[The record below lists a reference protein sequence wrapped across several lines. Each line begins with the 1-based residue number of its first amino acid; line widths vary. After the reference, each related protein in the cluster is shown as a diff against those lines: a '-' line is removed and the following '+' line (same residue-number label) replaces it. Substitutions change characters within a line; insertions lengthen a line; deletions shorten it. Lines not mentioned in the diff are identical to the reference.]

1 MKQKSISKNYLYN
14 LFYQILVIVMP
25 LITTPYLSRVLGAEA
40 IGIYSYTLSIATYF
54 ILFGTLGISLYGQ
67 REIAYVQEDDK
78 KRSITFWEI
87 LFLKIITMT
96 ISIFIFWVTYGM
108 HGQYKIYYRIL
119 VIELISQCVD
129 ISWFFQGIEEFK
141 KTVIRNSIVKLIF
154 AICIFMFVKSP
165 NDLIK
170 YIVIIAGANLFGNM
184 SLWMYIPKYIQ
195 KVAIKDLHVFK
206 HLKPT
211 ILLFIPQIAVQIYT
225 VLDRTMLGI
234 IIEDKSEVGFYEQ
247 AQKVVKL
254 LLTLITS
261 LGTVMVPRMAS
272 TFAKGDKEQLK
283 KYMYSSFSFVFFLA
297 FPIMAG
303 LILISGEFVPIFF
316 GQGYEKV
323 AVLIN
328 VIVPITL
335 FIGLSNI
342 IGTQYLLPTK
352 RQTEFSISVIVG
364 AIVNF
369 ILNIIVIKKYASIG
383 ASITTVIAEFLVT
396 AVQFYFV
403 RKEIDIKTVLR
414 LSKNNIIATV
424 IMFGIVYITTKVLTL
439 HGIYSI
445 IIQITEGCIIYGI
458 ILILLKDSFVNDVLN
473 KVNEKRNAIVQRF
486 RR

>member
-119 VIELISQCVD
+119 VIELISQCID

-184 SLWMYIPKYIQ
+184 SLWIYIPKYIQ

>member
-119 VIELISQCVD
+119 VIELISQCID
-129 ISWFFQGIEEFK
+129 ISWIFQGIEEFK

-424 IMFGIVYITTKVLTL
+424 IMFVIVYITTKVLTL